1 MLDLIVSFH
10 LYSQSSG
17 KSSVLENIVGRDF
30 LPRGSGIVTR
40 RPLVLQLINNPS
52 SRTPTSKADDKHD
65 VAGTA
70 RKLSTP
76 QHPIIIIPLGNAK
89 LEDSEEWGEFAHK
102 PSVKFFDF
110 NKIREEIVIETD
122 KKVGNSK
129 NVSAEPIGLRI
140 YSPHVLNLTLVDLPG
155 MTKNAITGQPQ
166 DIDRQIR
173 EMNLKYVIKPN
184 AIILAV
190 SAANVD
196 LANSDGIRLAREVD
210 PEGIP
215 ILFSNNLVV

>member
-1 MLDLIVSFH
+1 MH
-10 LYSQSSG
+10 LYFHSQSSG

-40 RPLVLQLINNPS
+40 RPLILQLINIPG
-52 SRTPTSKADDKHD
+52 SKASVSRAEDKHN
-65 VAGTA
+65 VAETTQ
-70 RKLSTP
+70 KLSTP
-76 QHPIIIIPLGNAK
+76 QPSLSIILDNAK
-89 LEDSEEWGEFAHK
+89 LEDGEEWGEFAHK
-102 PSVKFFDF
+102 QNTKFFDF
-110 NKIREEIVIETD
+110 NKIREEIIAETD

-173 EMNLKYVIKPN
+173 DMNLKYVIKPN

-210 PEGIP
+210 PEGTYYCHHCCY
-215 ILFSNNLVV
+215 